1 MRREARGATLSPT
14 LFHTNPRRDLTM
26 GEALDLL
33 REGLARNDA
42 NDLDGFVGMMAADVE
57 WVTPEGPIHGRDGVR
72 EYVGRFREAFPDGRH
87 TIERAVESG
96 STVAVEG
103 HWTGTHTGA
112 FATPQGDVPPTG
124 QTVTMTF
131 ALFVDGDLDARQC
144 RRAGIYMDHMGLAAQ
159 LGLIPEPQATG
170 AVS

>member
-1 MRREARGATLSPT
+1 
-14 LFHTNPRRDLTM
+14 M

-42 NDLDGFVGMMAADVE
+42 NDIDGFVAMMAADVE
-57 WVTPEGPIHGRDGVR
+57 WVTPDGPMHGRDAVR
-72 EYVGRFREAFPDGRH
+72 EYVSVFRTAFPDGAH

-96 STVAVEG
+96 SAVAVEG
-103 HWTGTHTGA
+103 RWSGTHTGA

-124 QTVTMTF
+124 RTVTMTF
-131 ALFVDGDLDARQC
+131 ALFVDGDLDAREATRC
-144 RRAGIYMDHMGLAAQ
+144 AIYMDQLAMAAQ
-159 LGLIPEPQATG
+159 LGLLPEPQATG

>member
-1 MRREARGATLSPT
+1 
-14 LFHTNPRRDLTM
+14 M

-42 NDLDGFVGMMAADVE
+42 NDLDGFAAMMAADVE
-57 WVTPEGPIHGRDGVR
+57 WVTPDGPLHGRDAVR

-87 TIERAVESG
+87 AIDRAVEAG
-96 STVAVEG
+96 SSVAVEG
-103 HWTGTHTGA
+103 RWSGTHTGA

-124 QTVTMTF
+124 QTVTMPF
-131 ALFVDGDLDARQC
+131 ALFVDGDLDAREC
-144 RRAGIYMDHMGLAAQ
+144 RRAGVYMDHLAMAAQ
-159 LGLIPEPQATG
+159 LGLVPAPQATG